1 MNDSTVSL
9 VHTNG
14 KCQGCNRCISA
25 CPVLTANYQVG
36 LEGRHRIEV
45 HGENCIQCGACLEVC
60 EHQARSFYDDTE
72 RFFEDLKRGVKM
84 SVLLAPAFQANY
96 PTEYASVLGGLK
108 KLGVNHIISV
118 SFGADITTWGYI
130 NYITANKLKGG
141 ISQPC
146 PAVVN
151 YIEHYVPE
159 LIDKLVPVHSP
170 MMCAAIYAKKYMG
183 IQDRLA
189 FISPCI
195 AKKAEITDPNTYG
208 YVSYNLAFDHF
219 MRYVRKNNVVGPD
232 ASDEI
237 EYGLGSIYPMPGG
250 LKENVY
256 WFCGEEVFIRQVEGK
271 KHAYD
276 FLEDYRERVKQGEP
290 LPFMVDILNCD
301 KGCLYGTG
309 IEPSKR
315 KSEDTF
321 YNIQDIKERSKKK
334 RNGNPFSRRLSPGKR
349 LKLLNK
355 KFAGLKLEDFMR
367 KYTDKSGIV
376 SIRRPNEAELDK
388 IFRSMNKLTKDDR
401 MINCGACGYA
411 SCREMA
417 EAIFNN
423 CNEPKSCVH
432 FIKSEIQTFSEQLE
446 KSNREMI
453 KRNRELSEFIGKDFD
468 SLSRSISS
476 VLKNNG
482 SNAEESK
489 AISGSMERIAE
500 FCSKLDVSLDEIG
513 KLLSSLE
520 AGNTGITKIADETN
534 ILSLNASV
542 EAARSGEAG
551 KGFAVVARQIKELAG
566 SSRELA
572 EGSSRNQ
579 EKISAAIEK
588 LMDEAQALTNA
599 VSDISGRLSTLA
611 SNSHELTTEA
621 SAMKDVSDGVRN
633 KLEALSNLADEG
645 QQTAF

>member
-9 VHTNG
+9 VHTNN

-25 CPVLTANYQVG
+25 CPVLTANYQVE
-36 LEGRHRIEV
+36 LEDKHRIEV
-45 HGENCIQCGACLEVC
+45 RSENCVQCGACLEAC
-60 EHQARSFYDDTE
+60 EHQARSFRDDTE
-72 RFFEDLKRGVKM
+72 SFFEDLKRGVRI

-96 PTEYASVLGGLK
+96 PSEYASVLGGLK

-130 NYITANKLKGG
+130 NYISENKFKGG

-183 IQDRLA
+183 IKDRLA

-195 AKKAEITDPNTYG
+195 AKKAEISDPNTHG
-208 YVSYNLAFDHF
+208 YVSYNLTFDHF
-219 MRYVRKNNVVGPD
+219 MSYVRKNNVRGFD

-276 FLEDYRERVKQGEP
+276 FLEGYRERVKHGKP

-309 IEPSKR
+309 IEPSKLE
-315 KSEDTF
+315 SEDTF
-321 YNIQDIKERSKKK
+321 YNIQNIKEQSKKT
-334 RNGNPFSRRLSPGKR
+334 RNGNPFSRKLSPRKR
-349 LKLLNK
+349 LKLLNR

-367 KYTDKSGIV
+367 KYTDKSRTV
-376 SIRRPNEAELDK
+376 SIRRPNEAEFDK
-388 IFRSMNKLTKDDR
+388 IFRSMNKITKEDR

-411 SCREMA
+411 SCHEMA

-423 CNEPKSCVH
+423 CNVPGSCVH

-446 KSNREMI
+446 KNNRDMI
-453 KRNRELSEFIGKDFD
+453 KRNSELSEFIGKDFE
-468 SLSRSISS
+468 SLSRSISG

-482 SNAEESK
+482 SNAEESE
-489 AISGSMERIAE
+489 AISSSMDRIAE
-500 FCSKLDVSLDEIG
+500 FCSKLDVSLGEIG

-520 AGNTGITKIADETN
+520 AGNAGITKIADETN
-534 ILSLNASV
+534 ILSLNASI

-551 KGFAVVARQIKELAG
+551 KGFAVVAREIKELAG

-572 EGSSRNQ
+572 EGSSLNQ
-579 EKISAAIEK
+579 EKISIAIEK
-588 LMDEAQALTNA
+588 LMDEALALTNS
-599 VSDISGRLSTLA
+599 VSDISSRLSKLA
-611 SNSHELTTEA
+611 SNSHELATEA
-621 SAMKDVSDGVRN
+621 SAMKNVSDGVRH
-633 KLEALSNLADEG
+633 KLETLSI
-645 QQTAF
+645 

>member
-1 MNDSTVSL
+1 MINSIVSL
-9 VHTNG
+9 VHTND

-25 CPVLTANYQVG
+25 CPVLTANHQVKLDG
-36 LEGRHRIEV
+36 KQRIEV
-45 HGENCIQCGACLEVC
+45 SGENCIQCGACLDAC
-60 EHQARSFYDDTE
+60 EHQARSFCDDTE
-72 RFFEDLKRGVKM
+72 SFFEDLKRGVPI
-84 SVLLAPAFQANY
+84 SILLAPAFQANY
-96 PTEYASVLGGLK
+96 PSEYATVLGGLK
-108 KLGVNHIISV
+108 KLGVNRIISV

-130 NYITANKLKGG
+130 NYITANHFKGG

-151 YIEHYVPE
+151 YIERYVPE

-195 AKKAEITDPNTYG
+195 AKKAEISDPNTQG
-208 YVSYNLAFDHF
+208 YVSYNLTFEHF
-219 MRYVRKNNVVGPD
+219 MRYVREKNVRGPD

-276 FLEDYRERVKQGEP
+276 FLEDYRERVKHGKP

-309 IEPSKR
+309 VEPAKLQ
-315 KSEDTF
+315 SEDTF
-321 YNIQDIKERSKKK
+321 YNLQKIKELSKKN
-334 RNGNPFSRRLSPGKR
+334 RRGNPFSRKLPPEKR

-367 KYTDKSGIV
+367 KYTDKSRQV

-388 IFRSMNKLTKDDR
+388 IFKSMNKLTREDR

-411 SCREMA
+411 SCHEMA

-423 CNEPKSCVH
+423 CNEPESCVH
-432 FIKSEIQTFSEQLE
+432 FIKDEIQAFSAQIEQ
-446 KSNREMI
+446 SSREML
-453 KRNRELSEFIGKDFD
+453 KRNSELSEFIRKDFE
-468 SLSRSISS
+468 SLSQSISG
-476 VLKNNG
+476 VLKDNG
-482 SNAEESK
+482 ANAEESE
-489 AISGSMERIAE
+489 AISGAMERIGE
-500 FCSKLDVSLDEIG
+500 FCGRLTGSLDEIG
-513 KLLSSLE
+513 RLLSSLE
-520 AGNTGITKIADETN
+520 AGNAGITKIADETN

-551 KGFAVVARQIKELAG
+551 KGFAIVAREIKQLAG
-566 SSRELA
+566 ASRELA
-572 EGSSRNQ
+572 QGSSQNQ
-579 EKISAAIEK
+579 EKIAAAIER
-588 LMDEAQALTNA
+588 LMKETLELTNA
-599 VSDISGRLSTLA
+599 VSDISGRLSRLA
-611 SNSHELTTEA
+611 LTSRDVAAEA
-621 SAMKDVSDGVRN
+621 SAMKDVSDGVRH
-633 KLEALSNLADEG
+633 KLEAFSHLTIESPEP
-645 QQTAF
+645 

>member
-9 VHTNG
+9 VHTND

-25 CPVLTANYQVG
+25 CPVLTANYQVKLG
-36 LEGRHRIEV
+36 GRQRIEV
-45 HGENCIQCGACLEVC
+45 HGENCVQCGACLEAC
-60 EHQARSFYDDTE
+60 EHQARSFRDDTE
-72 RFFEDLKRGVKM
+72 SFFQDLKRGVSI

-96 PTEYASVLGGLK
+96 PSEYASVLGGLK

-130 NYITANKLKGG
+130 NYITANKFKGG

-151 YIEHYVPE
+151 YIERYVPE

-183 IQDRLA
+183 INDRLA

-195 AKKAEITDPNTYG
+195 AKKAEISDPNTHG

-219 MRYVRKNNVVGPD
+219 MNYVRKNNVKGPD

-271 KHAYD
+271 KNAYD
-276 FLEDYRERVKQGEP
+276 FLEEYRERVKHGKP

-309 IEPSKR
+309 IEPSKL

-321 YNIQDIKERSKKK
+321 YNIQNIKEQSKKT
-334 RNGNPFSRRLSPGKR
+334 RNGNPFSRKLSPGKR

-355 KFAGLKLEDFMR
+355 KFAHLKLEDFMR
-367 KYTDKSGIV
+367 KYSDKSGTV
-376 SIRRPNEAELDK
+376 SIRRPSEAELDK
-388 IFRSMNKLTKDDR
+388 IFRCMNKITKEDR

-411 SCREMA
+411 NCREMA

-423 CNEPKSCVH
+423 CNEPESCVH
-432 FIKSEIQTFSEQLE
+432 FMKSEIQTFSEQLE
-446 KSNREMI
+446 KNNRDMI
-453 KRNRELSEFIGKDFD
+453 KKNSELSEFIRKDFD
-468 SLSRSISS
+468 SLSRSISGL
-476 VLKNNG
+476 LKNNS
-482 SNAEESK
+482 SNAEESE
-489 AISGSMERIAE
+489 AISGSMDRIAE
-500 FCSKLDVSLDEIG
+500 FCNNLDVSLGEIG
-513 KLLSSLE
+513 KLLSSLK
-520 AGNTGITKIADETN
+520 AGNIGITKIADETN

-542 EAARSGEAG
+542 EAARNGEAG
-551 KGFAVVARQIKELAG
+551 KGFAVVAREIKELAG

-572 EGSSRNQ
+572 QGSSRNQ
-579 EKISAAIEK
+579 ERISTAIEK
-588 LMDEAQALTNA
+588 LMDEALALTNA
-599 VSDISGRLSTLA
+599 VSDISSRLSKLA
-611 SNSHELTTEA
+611 SNSHELASEA
-621 SAMKDVSDGVRN
+621 SDMKVVSDGVRH
-633 KLEALSNLADEG
+633 KLEALSNLAAKS
-645 QQTAF
+645 QQTEL

>member
-9 VHTNG
+9 VHTNE

-25 CPVLTANYQVG
+25 CPVLTANYQVE
-36 LEGRHRIEV
+36 LEGKQRIEV
-45 HGENCIQCGACLEVC
+45 HGENCVQCGACLEAC
-60 EHQARSFYDDTE
+60 KHQARSFCDDTE
-72 RFFEDLKRGVKM
+72 RFFEDLKRGVQI

-96 PTEYASVLGGLK
+96 PSEYASVLGGLK

-130 NYITANKLKGG
+130 NYISANKLKGG

-151 YIEHYVPE
+151 YIERYVPE

-183 IQDRLA
+183 ITDRLA

-195 AKKAEITDPNTYG
+195 AKKAEISDPNTHG
-208 YVSYNLAFDHF
+208 YVTYNLSFDHF
-219 MRYVRKNNVVGPD
+219 MNYTRKNNVRGPN

-276 FLEDYRERVKQGEP
+276 FLKDYRERVKHGKP

-309 IEPSKR
+309 IEPSKLQ
-315 KSEDTF
+315 SEDTF
-321 YNIQDIKERSKKK
+321 YNIQDIKEHSKKAK
-334 RNGNPFSRRLSPGKR
+334 NGNPFSRKLSPGQR

-367 KYTDKSGIV
+367 KYTDKSRTV

-388 IFRSMNKLTKDDR
+388 IFRSMNKLTREDR

-411 SCREMA
+411 SCHEMA

-423 CNEPKSCVH
+423 CNEPEGCVH
-432 FIKSEIQTFSEQLE
+432 FIKSEIQAFSEQLE
-446 KSNREMI
+446 KSNRDMI
-453 KRNRELSEFIGKDFD
+453 KRNREFSEFIGKDFD
-468 SLSRSISS
+468 SLSKSISAM
-476 VLKNNG
+476 LKDNS

-489 AISGSMERIAE
+489 AISGSMDRIAE
-500 FCSKLDVSLDEIG
+500 FCRKLEASLGEIG
-513 KLLSSLE
+513 KLLSSLK
-520 AGNTGITKIADETN
+520 AGNAGIKKIADETN

-542 EAARSGEAG
+542 EAARSGGAG
-551 KGFAVVARQIKELAG
+551 KGFAVVAREIKELAG

-588 LMDEAQALTNA
+588 LMDEALVLTKA
-599 VSDISGRLSTLA
+599 VSDISSRLSKLA
-611 SNSHELTTEA
+611 SNSHELAGEA
-621 SAMKDVSDGVRN
+621 SVMKDVSDGVRH
-633 KLEALSNLADEG
+633 KLEELSSLADEST
-645 QQTAF
+645 QPML

>member
-1 MNDSTVSL
+1 MNGSTLSL
-9 VHTNG
+9 VHTNN

-25 CPVLTANYQVG
+25 CPVLTANYQVE
-36 LEGRHRIEV
+36 LEGKHRIEV
-45 HGENCIQCGACLEVC
+45 RGENCVQCGACLEAC
-60 EHQARSFYDDTE
+60 EHQARSFFDDTE
-72 RFFEDLKRGVKM
+72 SFFADIKRGVQI

-96 PTEYASVLGGLK
+96 PSEYASVLGGLK

-130 NYITANKLKGG
+130 NYITANKFKGG

-159 LIDKLVPVHSP
+159 LIGHLVPVHSP

-183 IQDRLA
+183 IKDRLA

-195 AKKAEITDPNTYG
+195 AKKSEISDPNTHG

-219 MRYVRKNNVVGPD
+219 MNYVRKNNIMGPD

-276 FLEDYRERVKQGEP
+276 FLEDYRERVKHGKP

-309 IEPSKR
+309 IEPSKL

-321 YNIQDIKERSKKK
+321 YNIQNIKEQSKKTK
-334 RNGNPFSRRLSPGKR
+334 NGNPFSRKLSPEKR

-367 KYTDKSGIV
+367 KYTDKSRTV

-388 IFRSMNKLTKDDR
+388 IFRSMNKLTKEER

-411 SCREMA
+411 SCHKMA

-432 FIKSEIQTFSEQLE
+432 FIRSEIQTFSEQLE
-446 KSNREMI
+446 KSNRDMI
-453 KRNRELSEFIGKDFD
+453 ERNQELSEFIGKDFD
-468 SLSRSISS
+468 SLSRSISG
-476 VLKNNG
+476 VLKSNG
-482 SNAEESK
+482 SNAEESD
-489 AISGSMERIAE
+489 AINSSMDRITE
-500 FCSKLDVSLDEIG
+500 FCNKLDVSLSEIG

-551 KGFAVVARQIKELAG
+551 KGFAVVAREIKELAG

-572 EGSSRNQ
+572 EESSQNQ

-588 LMDEAQALTNA
+588 LMDEASALMNA
-599 VSDISGRLSTLA
+599 VSDISSRLSKLA
-611 SNSHELTTEA
+611 SNSHELATEA
-621 SAMKDVSDGVRN
+621 SAMKDVSDGVRH
-633 KLEALSNLADEG
+633 KLESLSNLAAEK
-645 QQTAF
+645 TISTL

>member
-1 MNDSTVSL
+1 MNDLTVSL
-9 VHTNG
+9 VHTNE

-36 LEGRHRIEV
+36 LDGRHRIEV
-45 HGENCIQCGACLEVC
+45 HGGNCIQCGACLEVC
-60 EHQARSFYDDTE
+60 EHQARSFCDDTE
-72 RFFEDLKRGVKM
+72 SFFEDLKRGVQI

-96 PTEYASVLGGLK
+96 PSEYASVLGGLK
-108 KLGVNHIISV
+108 RLGVNHIISV

-130 NYITANKLKGG
+130 NYISANKFKGG

-151 YIEHYVPE
+151 YIERYVPE

-183 IQDRLA
+183 IKDRLA

-195 AKKAEITDPNTYG
+195 AKKAEISDPNTHG

-219 MRYVRKNNVVGPD
+219 MSYVRENNVKGPD

-276 FLEDYRERVKQGEP
+276 FLEDYRERVKHGKP

-309 IEPSKR
+309 IEPSKL

-321 YNIQDIKERSKKK
+321 YNIQNIKEQSKKTK
-334 RNGNPFSRRLSPGKR
+334 NGNPFSRKLSPEKR

-367 KYTDKSGIV
+367 KYTDKSKTI

-388 IFRSMNKLTKDDR
+388 IFRSMNKLTREDR

-411 SCREMA
+411 SCHEMA

-423 CNEPKSCVH
+423 CNEPESCVH
-432 FIKSEIQTFSEQLE
+432 FIKSEIQTFSQQLE
-446 KSNREMI
+446 KSNCDMI
-453 KRNRELSEFIGKDFD
+453 KRNTELSEFIRKDFD
-468 SLSRSISS
+468 SLSRSIFS

-482 SNAEESK
+482 SNAEESE
-489 AISGSMERIAE
+489 AISGSMARIAE
-500 FCSKLDVSLDEIG
+500 FCNKLDVSLGEIG
-513 KLLSSLE
+513 KLLRSLE
-520 AGNTGITKIADETN
+520 AGNAGIAKITDETN

-551 KGFAVVARQIKELAG
+551 KGFAIVAREIKKLAD

-588 LMDEAQALTNA
+588 LMEEALALTNA
-599 VSDISGRLSTLA
+599 VSDISSRLSKLA
-611 SNSHELTTEA
+611 SNSHELAAEA
-621 SAMKDVSDGVRN
+621 SAMKDVSDGVRH
-633 KLEALSNLADEG
+633 KLEALSNL
-645 QQTAF
+645 TAESLQPDR

>member
-9 VHTNG
+9 VHTND

-25 CPVLTANYQVG
+25 CPVLTANYQVEF
-36 LEGRHRIEV
+36 EGKHRIEV
-45 HGENCIQCGACLEVC
+45 RGENCVQCGACLEAC
-60 EHQARSFYDDTE
+60 EHQARSFHDDTE
-72 RFFEDLKRGVKM
+72 NFFEDIKRGVQI

-96 PTEYASVLGGLK
+96 PSEYASVLGGLK

-130 NYITANKLKGG
+130 NYITANKFKGG

-159 LIDKLVPVHSP
+159 LIDRLVPVHSP

-183 IQDRLA
+183 IKDRLA

-195 AKKAEITDPNTYG
+195 AKKAEISDPNTQG

-219 MRYVRKNNVVGPD
+219 MNYVRKNNVKGPD

-276 FLEDYRERVKQGEP
+276 FLEEYRERVKSGKP

-309 IEPSKR
+309 IEPSKL

-321 YNIQDIKERSKKK
+321 YNIQNIKEQSKKTK
-334 RNGNPFSRRLSPGKR
+334 SGNPFSRKLSPGKR
-349 LKLLNK
+349 LRLLNR
-355 KFAGLKLEDFMR
+355 KFSGLKLEDFMR
-367 KYTDKSGIV
+367 KYTDKSGTV
-376 SIRRPNEAELDK
+376 SVRRPNEAELDR
-388 IFRSMNKLTKDDR
+388 IFVSMNKLTNTDR
-401 MINCGACGYA
+401 TINCGACGYA
-411 SCREMA
+411 SCHEMA

-432 FIKSEIQTFSEQLE
+432 FIRSEIQTFSDQLE
-446 KSNREMI
+446 KSNRDMI

-468 SLSRSISS
+468 SLGRSIFS

-482 SNAEESK
+482 SNAEESE
-489 AISGSMERIAE
+489 AISGSMDRIIE
-500 FCSKLDVSLDEIG
+500 FCGKLDTSLGEIG
-513 KLLSSLE
+513 ELLNSLE
-520 AGNTGITKIADETN
+520 AGNAGITKIADETN

-551 KGFAVVARQIKELAG
+551 KGFAVVAREIKELAG

-572 EGSSRNQ
+572 EGSSLNQ
-579 EKISAAIEK
+579 EKISIAIKK
-588 LMDEAQALTNA
+588 LTDEALALTNA
-599 VSDISGRLSTLA
+599 VSDISGRLSKLA
-611 SNSHELTTEA
+611 SNSHELATEA
-621 SAMKDVSDGVRN
+621 SAMKDISDGVRD
-633 KLEALSNLADEG
+633 KLESLSNIAVTG
-645 QQTAF
+645 SFSP